1 MKRLLFGIVLF
12 LLAAWSTGPFL
23 WSALT
28 SIKPAPEIFSAPPTY
43 LPHALSF
50 ESYTGIF
57 ERRPFGLYLL
67 NSLIVAAGSTLLVLL
82 LAAPAAHRLA
92 RMQHSRALRIEK
104 GFLLFALFPP
114 AVLLVPLFTAV
125 RAIGLTN
132 SYLGLILVHAALN
145 IPFAIWTLTAFFR
158 QLPIEIEEAGRVDGF
173 TSLGLL
179 ARIVLPLAAP
189 ALAATGIL
197 VFIFSWN
204 EFVIALTFIQRDSLR
219 TVPVGIAMLS
229 GATVY
234 EVPWGQISAAVVM
247 TTLPVVA
254 AVLALQRW
262 ILSGLTAGAVKG

>member
-1 MKRLLFGIVLF
+1 MRRALFGTLL
-12 LLAAWSTGPFL
+12 LLAIAWSVGPFL
-23 WSALT
+23 WSVLT
-28 SIKPAPEIFSAPPTY
+28 SLKTPEELFKAPPTY
-43 LPHALSF
+43 LPRALSLD
-50 ESYTGIF
+50 SYTGVF

-92 RMQHSRALRIEK
+92 RMRKSRATPIER

-114 AVLLVPLFTAV
+114 AVLLVPLFTAA
-125 RAIGLTN
+125 RTLGLTN
-132 SYLGLILVHAALN
+132 SPIGLIIVHAAIN
-145 IPFAIWTLTAFFR
+145 IPFAVWSLTAFFR
-158 QLPIEIEEAGRVDGF
+158 QLPAEVEEAGRIDGF
-173 TSLGLL
+173 TSAGVLT
-179 ARIVLPLAAP
+179 RIVLPLAAP

-219 TVPVGIAMLS
+219 TVPVGISMLS

-234 EVPWGQISAAVVM
+234 EIPWGQISAAVVM
-247 TTLPVVA
+247 TTLPVVV

>member
-1 MKRLLFGIVLF
+1 MRRAPFILLILLIV
-12 LLAAWSTGPFL
+12 AWSAGPFL
-23 WSALT
+23 WSVLT
-28 SIKPAPEIFSAPPTY
+28 SLKPAHEVFRAPPSY
-43 LPHALSF
+43 LPRALSI
-50 ESYTGIF
+50 ESYTEIF

-67 NSLIVAAGSTLLVLL
+67 NSLVVAAGSTLLVLL

-92 RMQHSRALRIEK
+92 RMRRGRAVGLER

-125 RAIGLTN
+125 RALGLTN
-132 SYLGLILVHAALN
+132 SHLGLILVHAALN
-145 IPFAIWTLTAFFR
+145 LPFAIWTLTAFFR
-158 QLPIEIEEAGRVDGF
+158 ELPVEIEEAARIDGF
-173 TSLGLL
+173 TPSGLL
-179 ARIVLPLAAP
+179 ARVVLPLAAP

-204 EFVIALTFIQRDSLR
+204 EFVIALTLIQRDALR
-219 TVPVGIAMLS
+219 TVPVGISMLS

-234 EVPWGQISAAVVM
+234 EIPWGQISAAVVL